1 MEKEIKIS
9 LFDPTVNAYR
19 EVSVELAKKFLESSK
34 KVEKQLKNLE
44 K

>member
-19 EVSVELAKKFLESSK
+19 EVSVELAKKFLESAK